1 MSDELFRILVF
12 YLMHAIFLGTIA
24 KGTWQ
29 SKIGNN
35 LMLLIL
41 QYFVKQSSVRFG
53 ITLYSVLSFLTF
65 NELESTK
72 GSLKRLLVLGKNMK
86 LSPYFDLC
94 VFSLNLPGCWQGLF
108 VYDHFVLV
116 SAGFVSTHQSQVQ

>member
-1 MSDELFRILVF
+1 MSDKLFRIQVF
-12 YLMHAIFLGTIA
+12 YLMHAIFVGTIA

-53 ITLYSVLSFLTF
+53 MTLYSVLSFLTF
-65 NELESTK
+65 NELK
-72 GSLKRLLVLGKNMK
+72 AQRGV
-86 LSPYFDLC
+86 
-94 VFSLNLPGCWQGLF
+94 
-108 VYDHFVLV
+108 
-116 SAGFVSTHQSQVQ
+116 